1 MSRNNKEQGEDI
13 WRRKKRKRQMEGR
26 GPTNKEI
33 KNERKKE
40 RTKGL
45 QSYLFSIQCI

>member
-1 MSRNNKEQGEDI
+1 MKNKEMTNEGE
-13 WRRKKRKRQMEGR
+13 RRDKRKRQKEGR